1 VGEPSPWQT
10 MPRDVGHRTFA
21 DQVHEALHEAYGYQ
35 IPQHLEEIVCQLGVS
50 SPRRHVVQ
58 ASPRISQREGSSV
71 STPSGSDPDVQRKPS
86 SHGRGS
92 PRGRA
97 SGLGGKSVGHRLY
110 DEGVALRERR
120 KAFME
125 EVMNLEQ
132 ADLRRKAKE
141 LLNQGSRLYPS
152 TLRPSSPSGKDRKER
167 RYPGRCCGSPKE
179 APLPS
184 PSGRPRSPK
193 SRQEVM
199 DDASQTT
206 QASSS
211 SPVVES
217 PELELL
223 KKQLGILS
231 MGASMLLKQLTE
243 VPETPQRGDVGAS
256 SVEVDAPSPSPIG
269 SPVDAEDPQPSP
281 HSRRPSISRAGQASH
296 PALPFVEQG
305 AEPQPCLTTSHPGGS
320 PSTNSP
326 PSPVWGQVEMLGRP
340 VTECGPPPCSAGQV
354 RPPSRVTVKRLVQV
368 RPSSPVTQ
376 RVSVQSRDL

>member
-71 STPSGSDPDVQRKPS
+71 STPSGSDADVQRKPG

-211 SPVVES
+211 SPVMES
-217 PELELL
+217 TELELL

-256 SVEVDAPSPSPIG
+256 SVEVDGASSPVG
-269 SPVDAEDPQPSP
+269 SPVDSEDPQPSP

-305 AEPQPCLTTSHPGGS
+305 AEPQTCLTTSHPGRS
-320 PSTNSP
+320 PSTPSP
-326 PSPVWGQVEMLGRP
+326 PSPVWGHVEMA
-340 VTECGPPPCSAGQV
+340 CSAGPV

-376 RVSVQSRDL
+376 RVFV